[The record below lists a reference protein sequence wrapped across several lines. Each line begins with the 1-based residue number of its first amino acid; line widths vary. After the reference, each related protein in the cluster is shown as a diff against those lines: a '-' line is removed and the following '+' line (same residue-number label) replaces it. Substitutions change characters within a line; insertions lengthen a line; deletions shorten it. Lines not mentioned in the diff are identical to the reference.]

1 MIISHF
7 INVTTQVL
15 RYEGMLYSAHLSTL
29 VHPNHS
35 QPLPKGCL
43 CGLLVLNG
51 QLPND
56 GAGSVNQSTPR
67 SKLGKVTEEKHMKPP
82 WCSPPGRIAR
92 GSFPLTLCVH
102 NADMANVCFFWG
114 DISPLSLGHFHL
126 APSTAPSRRIYRPC
140 LSVPSCQLWKSLCAG
155 WAVAQSL
162 ELDQLAFRETVSSFA
177 PPISRNTPWT
187 LEKGTQHLLKIGWCC
202 FKFQ

>member
-140 LSVPSCQLWKSLCAG
+140 LSVPSCNFGSHLRRLGCPLNRWNLTSLPLG
-155 WAVAQSL
+155 RPSRVSPHQFPETPL
-162 ELDQLAFRETVSSFA
+162 ELWRRGHST
-177 PPISRNTPWT
+177 
-187 LEKGTQHLLKIGWCC
+187 C
-202 FKFQ
+202 

>member
-56 GAGSVNQSTPR
+56 GAGSVNQSTQR
-67 SKLGKVTEEKHMKPP
+67 SKLGKVTEEKHNMKPP
-82 WCSPPGRIAR
+82 WMQSSRKDSARIISIDPVAIFMVTSVLHCR
-92 GSFPLTLCVH
+92 
-102 NADMANVCFFWG
+102 W
-114 DISPLSLGHFHL
+114 DISST